1 MAKVLCERIS
11 SRRSLL
17 ALGWSITSILALGA
31 LITAAI
37 MSARINSYYNNL
49 AALYSDDGNYYYNNG
64 QNQEESGSED
74 QNEEGNINQN
84 LSSISSHSIAFAGLY
99 TACCSVA
106 MSIFGSMSVVGF
118 VSLTGNFIEPAWT
131 RKESGNKVGEKE
143 LGIFIGA
150 LFLFSNLCLVC
161 AVVLGEFQIVGYL
174 DERQKEE
181 LGSYAIEMIATV
193 LAIMCAFLGVIY
205 FLYAILLFALKDVVV
220 TTKNVDNYDINYTKV
235 DESYKSPVLM

>member
-131 RKESGNKVGEKE
+131 RKESENKVGEKE

-161 AVVLGEFQIVGYL
+161 AVVLGEFQVSFILV
-174 DERQKEE
+174 QH
-181 LGSYAIEMIATV
+181 S
-193 LAIMCAFLGVIY
+193 
-205 FLYAILLFALKDVVV
+205 LLFSVHFLTLISVSWTVAKMC
-220 TTKNVDNYDINYTKV
+220 TTVDCWIFRRKTEGRAWLV
-235 DESYKSPVLM
+235 CH

>member
-1 MAKVLCERIS
+1 MAKVLCERIN

-37 MSARINSYYNNL
+37 MTARINSYYNNL
-49 AALYSDDGNYYYNNG
+49 AGMYSDDGNSYYY
-64 QNQEESGSED
+64 QEESGSGD
-74 QNEEGNINQN
+74 QNEEGYIIEN
-84 LSSISSHSIAFAGLY
+84 LASMGSRSVAFAGLY

-106 MSIFGSMSVVGF
+106 MSIIGSMSVVGF
-118 VSLTGNFIEPAWT
+118 VSLTGNFIAPAWT
-131 RKESGNKVGEKE
+131 RNDSGNKVGEKE

-181 LGSYAIEMIATV
+181 LGSYAIEMVASV

-220 TTKNVDNYDINYTKV
+220 TSKNFDSYEINYSKT
-235 DESYKSPVLM
+235 DESYKSPVLIR